1 MTSWPGVATE
11 SVGNNIYRV
20 EVPSDATMII
30 FNNGSGGS
38 GNQTDDLTLEG
49 YNKIYKNG
57 SWSAYTG

>member
-20 EVPSDATMII
+20 EVPSDATKII
-30 FNNGSGGS
+30 FNDGG
-38 GNQTDDLTLEG
+38 NNKIDDAKLEG